1 MGFFYLGGPEFCSGD
16 LHSNFTFGNVA
27 HPVINITLCG
37 VPAPVVQ
44 WMLHDGAINL
54 AEMSRLNNYTYVYSM
69 QMAKLTQKTCG
80 RNIILKATGYNVTER
95 KSKVFLSSCE
105 Y

>member
-1 MGFFYLGGPEFCSGD
+1 M
-16 LHSNFTFGNVA
+16 A

-44 WMLHDGAINL
+44 WRLHDGANYL
-54 AEMSRLNNYTYVYSM
+54 AEMSRLNNYTYEYSM
-69 QMAKLTQKTCG
+69 QLAKLTQKTCG
-80 RNIILKATGYNVTER
+80 RKLILKATGYTVTER